1 LLTGR
6 HGIFPCYE
14 AFLPIVDGMM
24 NQYAKFLKT
33 SLEVPWRKP
42 ISSLNYLLTSEA
54 WRQEHNGYSH
64 QGPGF
69 INNLLTKK
77 GHTYRIYLP
86 PDANCLIYTIEQ
98 CLTVTDMIN
107 VVIAGKQAM
116 PQWLSRD
123 EAQEHCRIGASIWR
137 WASTNDGEDPQLL
150 LACAGDNLTLETMA
164 AADIFRREAP
174 EWRVRVVNVTDL
186 LVLGIPQKYP
196 HGLDEDRFERLFPRG
211 CPAIFN
217 FHGYTAAIKQLLWE
231 RPQNERFDLNGYREE
246 GTTTT
251 PFDMHI
257 HNRTSRYHLIIQG
270 AQKIAAGNPKAAAKA
285 EELIV
290 RYERKIRD
298 HGVFIR
304 REGVDP
310 PQIAE
315 WKWAG

>member
-1 LLTGR
+1 
-6 HGIFPCYE
+6 
-14 AFLPIVDGMM
+14 M

-86 PDANCLIYTIEQ
+86 PDANTLIHTIEA

-107 VVIAGKQAM
+107 VVIAGKQPM
-116 PQWLSRD
+116 PQWLSRE
-123 EAQEHCRIGASIWR
+123 EAREHCRVGASVWR
-137 WASTNDGEDPQLL
+137 WASTNDGEDPELV
-150 LACAGDNLTLETMA
+150 LACSGDNLTLETMA
-164 AADIFRREAP
+164 AADILRREAP

-196 HGLDEDRFERLFPRG
+196 HGLDAERFERLFPVD
-211 CPAIFN
+211 CPTIFN

-231 RPQNERFDLNGYREE
+231 RRENSRFDLNGYREE

-270 AQKIAAGNPKAAAKA
+270 AQKIAARNPKAGAKA

-290 RYERKIRD
+290 KYEKKIAD
-298 HGVFIR
+298 HGIFIR

-310 PQIAE
+310 PEIAQ
-315 WKWAG
+315 WKWAQT